1 MKHQSILFYS
11 RCLLAILAITGTA
24 LEIIKYGVGML
35 MYYTVQS
42 NLLVSV
48 FAVYMVYAMSKSVD
62 LQTSH
67 FLRIKAAVTMSIMIT
82 CVVYHFMLAPLAD
95 DFWRLENLLCH
106 YIVPLYFL
114 LDTLIVDRQQQ
125 YKWFDPIW
133 WTLLPVL
140 YMIFGLVNGLFI
152 KIPIPDAKD
161 SPFAYFFLNV
171 PKYGWT
177 YVLTYAGVIFVAYL
191 VCGFLLAGLK
201 SIKLKTSLSFGKNS
215 Q

>member
-1 MKHQSILFYS
+1 MKNQSLLFYS
-11 RCLLAILAITGTA
+11 RCLLAALAITGTA
-24 LEIIKYGVGML
+24 LEIIKYGIGML

-48 FAVYMVYAMSKSVD
+48 FAVYMVYAMHKGHD
-62 LQTSH
+62 LQSAK

-82 CVVYHFMLAPLAD
+82 CVVYHLMLAPLAD
-95 DFWRLENLLCH
+95 DFWRVENMLCH
-106 YIVPLYFL
+106 YIVPIYFL
-114 LDTLIVDRQQQ
+114 LDTLLVDRQQQ

-171 PKYGWT
+171 PKYGWP
-177 YVLTYAGVIFVAYL
+177 YVLTYAGTIFVAYL
-191 VCGFLLAGLK
+191 VFGFVLTGVKSVNLSRNLL
-201 SIKLKTSLSFGKNS
+201 NR
-215 Q
+215 

>member
-1 MKHQSILFYS
+1 MKNQSLLFYS
-11 RCLLAILAITGTA
+11 RCLLAALAITGTA
-24 LEIIKYGVGML
+24 LEIIKYGIGML

-48 FAVYMVYAMSKSVD
+48 FAVYMVLAMKKGED
-62 LQTSH
+62 LQAPR

-95 DFWRLENLLCH
+95 DFWRVENLLCH

-114 LDTLIVDRQQQ
+114 LDTLLIDRQRQ

-133 WTLLPVL
+133 WTTLPL
-140 YMIFGLVNGLFI
+140 FYMVFGLINGFFI

-171 PKYGWT
+171 PKYGWA
-177 YVLTYAGVIFVAYL
+177 YVLTYAGTIFVAYL
-191 VCGFLLAGLK
+191 ICGFILAGV
-201 SIKLKTSLSFGKNS
+201 KTLNVRRNLLNR
-215 Q
+215 

>member
-1 MKHQSILFYS
+1 MKNQTILFYS
-11 RCLLAILAITGTA
+11 RCLLAVLAVTGTA
-24 LEIIKYGVGML
+24 LEIIKYGMGML

-48 FAVYMVYAMSKSVD
+48 FAVYMVYAMRKGID
-62 LQTSH
+62 LQSAK

-95 DFWRLENLLCH
+95 DFWRVENLLCH

-114 LDTLIVDRQQQ
+114 VDTLFVDYQKQ

-133 WTLLPVL
+133 WTILPVL
-140 YMIFGLVNGLFI
+140 YMIFGLVNGFFI
-152 KIPIPDAKD
+152 KIPIPDAED

-171 PKYGWT
+171 PKYGWP
-177 YVLTYAGVIFVAYL
+177 YVLTYVGVIFMSYL
-191 VCGFLLAGLK
+191 VAGFLLAGIKSVELK
-201 SIKLKTSLSFGKNS
+201 RFVMKQT
-215 Q
+215 

>member
-1 MKHQSILFYS
+1 MKNQTILFYS
-11 RCLLAILAITGTA
+11 RCLLAVLAITGTV
-24 LEIIKYGVGML
+24 LEIVKYGIGML
-35 MYYTVQS
+35 MYYTVLS

-48 FAVYMVYAMSKSVD
+48 FAVYMVYAMHKGHD
-62 LQTSH
+62 LQSAK

-82 CVVYHFMLAPLAD
+82 CVVYHLMLAPLAD
-95 DFWRLENLLCH
+95 DFWRVENMLCH
-106 YIVPLYFL
+106 YIVPIYFL
-114 LDTLIVDRQQQ
+114 LDTLLVDRQQQ

-171 PKYGWT
+171 PKYGWP
-177 YVLTYAGVIFVAYL
+177 YVLTYAGTIFVAYL
-191 VCGFLLAGLK
+191 VFGFILTGVKSVNLRRNLL
-201 SIKLKTSLSFGKNS
+201 NR
-215 Q
+215 

>member
-1 MKHQSILFYS
+1 MKNQSLLFYS
-11 RCLLAILAITGTA
+11 RCLLATLAITGTA
-24 LEIIKYGVGML
+24 LEIIKYGIGML

-48 FAVYMVYAMSKSVD
+48 FAVYMVYAMHKGHD
-62 LQTSH
+62 LQSAK

-82 CVVYHFMLAPLAD
+82 CVVYHLMLAPLAD
-95 DFWRLENLLCH
+95 DFWRVENMLCH
-106 YIVPLYFL
+106 YIVPIYFL
-114 LDTLIVDRQQQ
+114 LDTLLVDRQQQ

-140 YMIFGLVNGLFI
+140 YMIFGLVNGLVI

-171 PKYGWT
+171 PKYGWP
-177 YVLTYAGVIFVAYL
+177 YVLTYAGTIFVAYL
-191 VCGFLLAGLK
+191 VFGFVLTGVKSVNVRRGLL
-201 SIKLKTSLSFGKNS
+201 NR
-215 Q
+215 

>member
-24 LEIIKYGVGML
+24 LEIIKYGIGML

-42 NLLVSV
+42 NLLVSL
-48 FAVYMVYAMSKSVD
+48 FAIYMVYAMYKGHV
-62 LQTSH
+62 LQSAK

-82 CVVYHFMLAPLAD
+82 CVVYHFMLAPLAE
-95 DFWRLENLLCH
+95 DFWRVENLLCH
-106 YIVPLYFL
+106 YIVPIYFL
-114 LDTLIVDRQQQ
+114 LDTLLVDRQQQ

-140 YMIFGLVNGLFI
+140 YMIFGLVNGLVI

-171 PKYGWT
+171 PKYGWA
-177 YVLTYAGVIFVAYL
+177 YVLAYAGTIFVAYL
-191 VCGFLLAGLK
+191 FSGFILAGVK
-201 SIKLKTSLSFGKNS
+201 SLNVRRGLLNRKNS

>member
-1 MKHQSILFYS
+1 MKNQSLLFCS
-11 RCLLAILAITGTA
+11 RCLLAALAITGTA
-24 LEIIKYGVGML
+24 LEIIKYGIGML

-48 FAVYMVYAMSKSVD
+48 FAVYMVYAMHKGHD
-62 LQTSH
+62 LQSAK

-82 CVVYHFMLAPLAD
+82 CVVYHLMLAPLAD
-95 DFWRLENLLCH
+95 DFWRVENMLCH
-106 YIVPLYFL
+106 YIVPIYFL
-114 LDTLIVDRQQQ
+114 LDTLLVDRQQQ

-171 PKYGWT
+171 PKYGWP
-177 YVLTYAGVIFVAYL
+177 YVLTYAGTIFVAYL
-191 VCGFLLAGLK
+191 VFGFVLTGVKSVNLSRNLL
-201 SIKLKTSLSFGKNS
+201 NR
-215 Q
+215 

>member
-1 MKHQSILFYS
+1 MKNQTILFYS
-11 RCLLAILAITGTA
+11 RCFLSVLAITGTV
-24 LEIIKYGVGML
+24 LEIVKYGIGML
-35 MYYTVQS
+35 MYYTVLS

-48 FAVYMVYAMSKSVD
+48 FAVYMVYAMHKGHD
-62 LQTSH
+62 LQSAK

-82 CVVYHFMLAPLAD
+82 CVVYHLMLAPLAD
-95 DFWRLENLLCH
+95 DFWRVENMLCH
-106 YIVPLYFL
+106 YIVPIYFL
-114 LDTLIVDRQQQ
+114 LDTLLVDRQQQ

-171 PKYGWT
+171 PKYGWP
-177 YVLTYAGVIFVAYL
+177 YVLTYAGTIFVAYL
-191 VCGFLLAGLK
+191 VFGFILTGVKSVNLRRNLLHR
-201 SIKLKTSLSFGKNS
+201 
-215 Q
+215 

>member
-1 MKHQSILFYS
+1 MKNQSFLLYS
-11 RCLLAILAITGTA
+11 RCLLAVLAITGTA
-24 LEIIKYGVGML
+24 LEIIKYGIGML
-35 MYYTVQS
+35 MYYTVLS

-48 FAVYMVYAMSKSVD
+48 FSVYMVYALYKGLD
-62 LQTSH
+62 LQSAK

-95 DFWRLENLLCH
+95 DFWRVENLLCH

-114 LDTLIVDRQQQ
+114 LDTLLVDRQRQ

-133 WTLLPVL
+133 WTILPVL

-171 PKYGWT
+171 PEYGWA
-177 YVLTYAGVIFVAYL
+177 YVLTYAGTIFVAYL
-191 VCGFLLAGLK
+191 VCGFILAGVK
-201 SIKLKTSLSFGKNS
+201 SLNVRRSLLNR
-215 Q
+215 

>member
-1 MKHQSILFYS
+1 MKNQSFLFYS
-11 RCLLAILAITGTA
+11 RCLLALLAIAGTA
-24 LEIIKYGVGML
+24 LEIIKYGIGML

-48 FAVYMVYAMSKSVD
+48 FAVYMVYAMHKGHD
-62 LQTSH
+62 LQSAK

-82 CVVYHFMLAPLAD
+82 CVVYHFMLAPLAE
-95 DFWRLENLLCH
+95 DFWRVENLLCH

-114 LDTLIVDRQQQ
+114 LDTLLVDRQQQ

-171 PKYGWT
+171 PKYGWP
-177 YVLTYAGVIFVAYL
+177 YVLTYAGIIFVAYL
-191 VCGFLLAGLK
+191 FSGFILAGVK
-201 SIKLKTSLSFGKNS
+201 SLNVRRGLLNS
-215 Q
+215 

>member
-1 MKHQSILFYS
+1 MAV
-11 RCLLAILAITGTA
+11 LAVTGTA
-24 LEIIKYGVGML
+24 LEIIKYGMGML

-48 FAVYMVYAMSKSVD
+48 FAVYMVYAMRKGID
-62 LQTSH
+62 LQSAK

-95 DFWRLENLLCH
+95 DFWRVENLLCH

-114 LDTLIVDRQQQ
+114 VDTLFVDYQKQ

-133 WTLLPVL
+133 WTILPVL
-140 YMIFGLVNGLFI
+140 YMIFGLVNGFFI
-152 KIPIPDAKD
+152 KIPIPDAED

-171 PKYGWT
+171 PKYGWP
-177 YVLTYAGVIFVAYL
+177 YVLTYVGVIFMSYL
-191 VCGFLLAGLK
+191 VAGFLLAGIKSVELK
-201 SIKLKTSLSFGKNS
+201 RFVMKQT
-215 Q
+215 

>member
-1 MKHQSILFYS
+1 MKNQTILFYS
-11 RCLLAILAITGTA
+11 RCLLAVLAITGTV
-24 LEIIKYGVGML
+24 LEILKYGIGML
-35 MYYTVQS
+35 MYYTVLS

-48 FAVYMVYAMSKSVD
+48 FAVYMVLAMKKGED
-62 LQTSH
+62 LQAPR

-95 DFWRLENLLCH
+95 DFWRVENMLCH
-106 YIVPLYFL
+106 YIVPIYFL
-114 LDTLIVDRQQQ
+114 LDTLLVDRQQQ

-140 YMIFGLVNGLFI
+140 YMIFGLVNGLVI

-171 PKYGWT
+171 PKYGLP
-177 YVLTYAGVIFVAYL
+177 YVLTYAGTIFVAYL
-191 VCGFLLAGLK
+191 VFGFVLTGVKSVNVRRGLL
-201 SIKLKTSLSFGKNS
+201 NR
-215 Q
+215 

>member
-1 MKHQSILFYS
+1 MKNQSLLFYS
-11 RCLLAILAITGTA
+11 RCLLAALAITGTA
-24 LEIIKYGVGML
+24 LEIIKYGIGML

-48 FAVYMVYAMSKSVD
+48 FAVYMVYAMDKGHD
-62 LQTSH
+62 LQSAK

-95 DFWRLENLLCH
+95 DFWRVENMLCH
-106 YIVPLYFL
+106 YIVPIYFL
-114 LDTLIVDRQQQ
+114 LDTLLVDRQQQ

-133 WTLLPVL
+133 WTLLPIL

-171 PKYGWT
+171 PKYGWNF
-177 YVLTYAGVIFVAYL
+177 VLTYAGTIFVAYL
-191 VCGFLLAGLK
+191 VFGFILTGVKSLNVGRGLL
-201 SIKLKTSLSFGKNS
+201 NR
-215 Q
+215 

>member
-1 MKHQSILFYS
+1 MKNQSFLFYS
-11 RCLLAILAITGTA
+11 RCLLAALAIAGTA
-24 LEIIKYGVGML
+24 LEIIKYGIGML

-48 FAVYMVYAMSKSVD
+48 FAVYMVYAMTKGTD
-62 LQTSH
+62 LQTSK
-67 FLRIKAAVTMSIMIT
+67 FLRIKAAVTMSILIT

-114 LDTLIVDRQQQ
+114 LDTLLVDRQRQ

-133 WTLLPVL
+133 WTALPL
-140 YMIFGLVNGLFI
+140 FYMVFGLINGFFI

-171 PKYGWT
+171 PKYGWP

-191 VCGFLLAGLK
+191 VVGFFLFFVK
-201 SIKLKTSLSFGKNS
+201 SWRANRVGANQPTA
-215 Q
+215 

>member
-1 MKHQSILFYS
+1 MKNQSFLFYS
-11 RCLLAILAITGTA
+11 RCLLAALAIAGTA
-24 LEIIKYGVGML
+24 LEIIKYGIGML

-48 FAVYMVYAMSKSVD
+48 FAVYMVYAMTKGAD
-62 LQTSH
+62 LQTSK

-95 DFWRLENLLCH
+95 DFWRVENLLCH

-114 LDTLIVDRQQQ
+114 LDTLLVDRQGQ

-133 WTLLPVL
+133 WTTLPL
-140 YMIFGLVNGLFI
+140 FYMVFGLINGFFI

-171 PKYGWT
+171 PKYGWA
-177 YVLTYAGVIFVAYL
+177 YVLTYAGTIFVAYL
-191 VCGFLLAGLK
+191 ICGFMLAGVK
-201 SIKLKTSLSFGKNS
+201 SLNVRRSLLNK
-215 Q
+215 

>member
-1 MKHQSILFYS
+1 M
-11 RCLLAILAITGTA
+11 AALAITGTA
-24 LEIIKYGVGML
+24 LEIIKYGIGML

-48 FAVYMVYAMSKSVD
+48 FAVYMVYAMHKGHD
-62 LQTSH
+62 LQSAK
-67 FLRIKAAVTMSIMIT
+67 FLRIKAAITMSIMIT

-95 DFWRLENLLCH
+95 DFWRVENMLCH
-106 YIVPLYFL
+106 YIVPIYFL
-114 LDTLIVDRQQQ
+114 LDTLLVDRQQQ

-140 YMIFGLVNGLFI
+140 YMIFGLVNGLVI

-171 PKYGWT
+171 PKYGWP
-177 YVLTYAGVIFVAYL
+177 YVLTYAGTIFVAYL
-191 VCGFLLAGLK
+191 VFGFVLTGVKSVNVRRGLL
-201 SIKLKTSLSFGKNS
+201 NR
-215 Q
+215 

>member
-1 MKHQSILFYS
+1 MKNQTILFYS
-11 RCLLAILAITGTA
+11 RCLLAVLAITGTV
-24 LEIIKYGVGML
+24 LEIVKYGIGML
-35 MYYTVQS
+35 MYYTVLS

-48 FAVYMVYAMSKSVD
+48 FAVYMVLAMKKGED
-62 LQTSH
+62 LQATR

-95 DFWRLENLLCH
+95 DFWRVENMLCH
-106 YIVPLYFL
+106 YIVPIYFL
-114 LDTLIVDRQQQ
+114 LDTLLVDRQQQ

-140 YMIFGLVNGLFI
+140 YMIFGLVNGFFI

-171 PKYGWT
+171 PKYGWP
-177 YVLTYAGVIFVAYL
+177 YVLTYAAMIFVAYL
-191 VCGFLLAGLK
+191 VFGFVLTGVKSVNLRRNLL
-201 SIKLKTSLSFGKNS
+201 NR
-215 Q
+215 

>member
-1 MKHQSILFYS
+1 MKNQSLLFYS
-11 RCLLAILAITGTA
+11 RCLLAALAITGTA
-24 LEIIKYGVGML
+24 LEIIKYGFGML

-48 FAVYMVYAMSKSVD
+48 FAVYMVYAMHKGHD
-62 LQTSH
+62 LPSAK

-82 CVVYHFMLAPLAD
+82 CVVYHLMLAPLAD
-95 DFWRLENLLCH
+95 DFWRVENMLCH
-106 YIVPLYFL
+106 YIVPIYFL
-114 LDTLIVDRQQQ
+114 LDTLFVDRQQQ

-140 YMIFGLVNGLFI
+140 YMIFGLVNGLVI

-171 PKYGWT
+171 PKYGWP
-177 YVLTYAGVIFVAYL
+177 YVLTYAGTIFVAYL
-191 VCGFLLAGLK
+191 ICGFILAGVK
-201 SIKLKTSLSFGKNS
+201 SLNVRRSLLNR
-215 Q
+215 

>member
-1 MKHQSILFYS
+1 MKNQTILFYS
-11 RCLLAILAITGTA
+11 RCLLAVLAITGTV
-24 LEIIKYGVGML
+24 LEIIKYGIGML

-48 FAVYMVYAMSKSVD
+48 FAVYMVYAMYKGHD
-62 LQTSH
+62 LQSAK

-95 DFWRLENLLCH
+95 DFWRVENMLCH
-106 YIVPLYFL
+106 YIVPIYFL
-114 LDTLIVDRQQQ
+114 LDTLLVDRQQQ

-133 WTLLPVL
+133 WTLLPIL

-171 PKYGWT
+171 PKYGWNF
-177 YVLTYAGVIFVAYL
+177 VLTYAGTIFVAYL
-191 VCGFLLAGLK
+191 VFGFILTGVKSLNVGRGLL
-201 SIKLKTSLSFGKNS
+201 NR
-215 Q
+215 

>member
-1 MKHQSILFYS
+1 MKNQTILFYS
-11 RCLLAILAITGTA
+11 RCFLAVLAITGTV
-24 LEIIKYGVGML
+24 LEIVKYGIGML
-35 MYYTVQS
+35 MYYTVLS

-48 FAVYMVYAMSKSVD
+48 FAVYMVLAMKKGED
-62 LQTSH
+62 LQAPR

-82 CVVYHFMLAPLAD
+82 CVVYHLMLAPLAD
-95 DFWRLENLLCH
+95 DFWRVENMLCH
-106 YIVPLYFL
+106 YIVPIYFL
-114 LDTLIVDRQQQ
+114 LDTLLVDRQQQ

-171 PKYGWT
+171 PKYGWP
-177 YVLTYAGVIFVAYL
+177 YVLTYAGTIFVAYL
-191 VCGFLLAGLK
+191 VLGFALTGVKSVNLRRNLL
-201 SIKLKTSLSFGKNS
+201 NR
-215 Q
+215 

>member
-1 MKHQSILFYS
+1 MKNQTILFYS
-11 RCLLAILAITGTA
+11 RCLLAVLAITGTV
-24 LEIIKYGVGML
+24 LEIVKYGIGML
-35 MYYTVQS
+35 MYYTVLS

-48 FAVYMVYAMSKSVD
+48 FAVYMVLAMKKGED
-62 LQTSH
+62 LQAPR

-82 CVVYHFMLAPLAD
+82 CVVYHLMLAPLAE
-95 DFWRLENLLCH
+95 DFWRVENMLCH
-106 YIVPLYFL
+106 YIVPIYFL
-114 LDTLIVDRQQQ
+114 LDTLLVDREQQ

-171 PKYGWT
+171 PKYGWP
-177 YVLTYAGVIFVAYL
+177 YVLTYAGTIFVAYL
-191 VCGFLLAGLK
+191 VFGFILTGVKSVTVRRGLL
-201 SIKLKTSLSFGKNS
+201 NR
-215 Q
+215 

>member
-1 MKHQSILFYS
+1 MKNQSLLFYR
-11 RCLLAILAITGTA
+11 RCLLAALAITGTA
-24 LEIIKYGVGML
+24 LEIIKYGIGML

-48 FAVYMVYAMSKSVD
+48 FAVYMVYAMKKGED
-62 LQTSH
+62 LQAPR
-67 FLRIKAAVTMSIMIT
+67 FLRIKAGVTMSIMIT
-82 CVVYHFMLAPLAD
+82 CVVYHLMLAPLAD
-95 DFWRLENLLCH
+95 DFWRVENMLCH
-106 YIVPLYFL
+106 YIVPIYFL
-114 LDTLIVDRQQQ
+114 LDTLLVDRQQH

-171 PKYGWT
+171 PKYGWP
-177 YVLTYAGVIFVAYL
+177 YVLTYAGTIFVAYL
-191 VCGFLLAGLK
+191 FSGFILAGVK
-201 SIKLKTSLSFGKNS
+201 SLNVRRCLLNR
-215 Q
+215 

>member
-1 MKHQSILFYS
+1 MKNQTILFYS
-11 RCLLAILAITGTA
+11 RCLLAVLAITGTV
-24 LEIIKYGVGML
+24 LEILKYGIGML
-35 MYYTVQS
+35 MYYTVLS

-48 FAVYMVYAMSKSVD
+48 FAVYMVLAMKKGED
-62 LQTSH
+62 LQAPR

-82 CVVYHFMLAPLAD
+82 CVVYHLMLAPLAD
-95 DFWRLENLLCH
+95 DFWRVENMLCH
-106 YIVPLYFL
+106 YIVPIYFL
-114 LDTLIVDRQQQ
+114 LDTLLVDRQQQ

-171 PKYGWT
+171 PKYGWNF
-177 YVLTYAGVIFVAYL
+177 VLTYAGTIFVAYL
-191 VCGFLLAGLK
+191 ICGFILAGVK
-201 SIKLKTSLSFGKNS
+201 SLNVRHSLLNR
-215 Q
+215 

>member
-1 MKHQSILFYS
+1 M
-11 RCLLAILAITGTA
+11 AALAITGTA
-24 LEIIKYGVGML
+24 LEIIKYGIGML

-48 FAVYMVYAMSKSVD
+48 FAVYMVYAMHKGHD
-62 LQTSH
+62 LQSAKL
-67 FLRIKAAVTMSIMIT
+67 LRIKAAVTMSIMIT

-95 DFWRLENLLCH
+95 DFWRVENLLCH

-114 LDTLIVDRQQQ
+114 LGTLLVDSQQQ

-133 WTLLPVL
+133 WTLLPIL

-171 PKYGWT
+171 PKYGWNF
-177 YVLTYAGVIFVAYL
+177 VLTYAGTIFVAYL
-191 VCGFLLAGLK
+191 FSGFILTGVKSLNVRRSLL
-201 SIKLKTSLSFGKNS
+201 NR
-215 Q
+215 